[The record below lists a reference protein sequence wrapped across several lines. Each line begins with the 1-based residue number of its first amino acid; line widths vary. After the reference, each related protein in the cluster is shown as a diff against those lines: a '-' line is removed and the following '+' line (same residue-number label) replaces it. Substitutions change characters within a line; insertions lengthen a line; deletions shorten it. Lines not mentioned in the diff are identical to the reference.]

1 MKDKKVITI
10 TNNHNNTYHS
20 TIKME
25 LPNTKRRI
33 HITFSKEINDKGPKF
48 KFGHIVKISKN
59 EIIFAK
65 CYVPNFSEDVFS

>member
-1 MKDKKVITI
+1 
-10 TNNHNNTYHS
+10 
-20 TIKME
+20 ME